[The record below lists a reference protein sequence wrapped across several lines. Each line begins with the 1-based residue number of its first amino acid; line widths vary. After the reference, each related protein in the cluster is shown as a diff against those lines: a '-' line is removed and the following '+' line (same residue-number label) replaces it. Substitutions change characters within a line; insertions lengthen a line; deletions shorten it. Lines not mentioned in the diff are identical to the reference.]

1 MDLLN
6 AAADAVPDKKEV
18 STDLLRGRYNL
29 PFECH
34 FNIEREHELF

>member
-18 STDLLRGRYNL
+18 STDLLRGRCNL
-29 PFECH
+29 TVP
-34 FNIEREHELF
+34 

>member
-18 STDLLRGRYNL
+18 STDLLSGRYNL
-29 PFECH
+29 NVP
-34 FNIEREHELF
+34 